1 MTQNGQIP
9 IKNKYE
15 YFLGFGTVD
24 LLDMKV
30 YWGENES
37 YGDLIV
43 ILGKLLKIHLRKIL
57 EVVFILY
64 LFLLNRPLWWFIQFT
79 VRASSQ
85 LFLRNQ
91 KKFKTIVFIPN
102 ESLFYKEEILSGL
115 FFFSDYSIFKTKIK
129 YFLAK
134 HTL

>member
-1 MTQNGQIP
+1 MVMTQNGRIP

-43 ILGKLLKIHLRKIL
+43 ILGKLLKIHFRKIL
-57 EVVFILY
+57 KVVFILY
-64 LFLLNRPLWWFIQFT
+64 LFLLNRPLWWFIQFA

-102 ESLFYKEEILSGL
+102 ESLFYKEEVLSGL
-115 FFFSDYSIFKTKIK
+115 FFFR
-129 YFLAK
+129 LL
-134 HTL
+134 HLQGQN